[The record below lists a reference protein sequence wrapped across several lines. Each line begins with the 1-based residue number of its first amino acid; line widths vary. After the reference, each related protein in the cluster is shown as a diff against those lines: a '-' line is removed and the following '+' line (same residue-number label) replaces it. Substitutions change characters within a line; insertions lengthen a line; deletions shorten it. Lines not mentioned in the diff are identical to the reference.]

1 MLMIPIAALIFIG
14 GSYFLANR
22 FLPPNVASKAMP
34 WMAATAFLSYFATQ
48 FAVGIVLALMG
59 FHAGNLSVPLLIGV
73 SLMGSLGGAWLVLN
87 GFVRRHR
94 RRKAEK
100 AADATVF

>member
-1 MLMIPIAALIFIG
+1 MLIIPIAALIFIG

-22 FLPPNVASKAMP
+22 FLPPTVASKAMP
-34 WMAATAFLSYFATQ
+34 WMAATAFASYFVTQ
-48 FAVGIVLALMG
+48 FVASIILALLG
-59 FHAGNLSVPLLIGV
+59 FRLVDAPIPIIVGLSLI
-73 SLMGSLGGAWLVLN
+73 GSLGGAWLVLN

-100 AADATVF
+100 AAEAGLF

>member
-14 GSYFLANR
+14 GSYVLANR

-48 FAVGIVLALMG
+48 LVVGVVLALLG
-59 FHAGNLSVPLLIGV
+59 LTAGNLSVPLIIGL
-73 SLMGSLGGAWLVLN
+73 SLLGSLAGASLVLN

-100 AADATVF
+100 AAEAALF